1 MSSSTAPTGTAA
13 AAAAAATPQPAG
25 AHLGHTL
32 LNIDSL
38 RDIARKELVNVLDSV
53 QGKKGLI
60 LDPNLSG
67 PLSLITDFTLL
78 KVGSVTVDH
87 GVEKVYHL
95 QPGPLETE
103 CRNLIYI
110 CRPQVNYMRYI
121 AGTTELCENVLEKE
135 GVFGDITKGEY
146 QLDFIPLED
155 DLLSLETDTTF
166 RELYLEHDTTSIYY
180 AAKALMRLQRIYGLF
195 PRILGK
201 GDYSKSLCDM
211 MLRMRR
217 EMAVDDPGMAQT
229 MQLSQ
234 HIDSLIIIDRGVDL
248 VTPLCTQLTYEGLI
262 DELFHIKNSFVEVD
276 ASLAAPSAQAKGAT
290 SATSASAGAAST
302 SATGGA
308 AAGTAGKKKKVPLNG
323 GDKLFSDLRDL
334 NFSVV
339 GGLLNKV
346 AKRIN
351 ADYEE
356 RHNARTV
363 PQIRQFIS
371 KMGGLA
377 AEHQSLRLHTS
388 LAEEIMNYTMSD
400 DFNRILEVQQ
410 NLVAGINTTKEPEY
424 IEEMIN
430 KQAPLTQVLRLL
442 CLYSLVNGGLKQKQF
457 EFFKHEIL
465 ETYGF
470 EHIQTLE
477 NLRQLGML
485 TRQTTTKNTYS
496 LVSKSLHLIVD
507 EVNEMNPN
515 DISYVYSGYAP
526 LSVRLIQCVVQRG
539 NDGSRGGGKAGAG
552 GSGGSGGG
560 GGSGGSG
567 GSGSSKEGGLHGG
580 WKGFEDVLRML
591 PGRTFDEVQRIDDGQ
606 PRSSKRMSG
615 QPRISLVF
623 FLGGCTYT
631 EISATRFLAS
641 QESGQRDFVMCT
653 SQILN
658 GHSLLESVLQR
669 APLYMSSDKKK

>member
-1 MSSSTAPTGTAA
+1 M
-13 AAAAAATPQPAG
+13 
-25 AHLGHTL
+25 
-32 LNIDSL
+32 
-38 RDIARKELVNVLDSV
+38 
-53 QGKKGLI
+53 
-60 LDPNLSG
+60 
-67 PLSLITDFTLL
+67 
-78 KVGSVTVDH
+78 
-87 GVEKVYHL
+87 
-95 QPGPLETE
+95 
-103 CRNLIYI
+103 
-110 CRPQVNYMRYI
+110 
-121 AGTTELCENVLEKE
+121 CEMVLEKQ
-135 GVFGDITKGEY
+135 GVFGSITKREY
-146 QLDFIPLED
+146 HLDFIPLED
-155 DLLSLETDTTF
+155 DLLSLEWDTTF

-201 GDYSKSLCDM
+201 GDYSKALCDM

-217 EMAVDDPGMAQT
+217 EMAVDDPGMSQT

-234 HIDSLIIIDRGVDL
+234 NIDSLIIIDRNVDL

-276 ASLAAPSAQAKGAT
+276 ASLATPQSVQAKNAATGAAGAT
-290 SATSASAGAAST
+290 
-302 SATGGA
+302 
-308 AAGTAGKKKKVPLNG
+308 GKKKKVPLNN
-323 GDKLFSDLRDL
+323 GDKLYSELRDL

-356 RHNARTV
+356 RHNAKTV

-371 KMGGLA
+371 KMGSLA

-388 LAEEIMNYTMSD
+388 LAEDIMNYTMSD

-410 NLVAGINTTKEPEY
+410 NLVAGINTSKEPEY

-430 KQAPLTQVLRLL
+430 KQAPLTHVLRLL
-442 CLYSLVNGGLKQKQF
+442 CLYSLVNGGLKAKQL
-457 EFFKHEIL
+457 EFFKREIL

-477 NLRQLGML
+477 NLRLLGML
-485 TRQTTTKNTYS
+485 TRQTITKNTYS
-496 LVSKSLHLIVD
+496 LVSKSLQLIVD
-507 EVNEMNPN
+507 EVNEHNPN

-539 NDGSRGGGKAGAG
+539 NDGSKGGKG
-552 GSGGSGGG
+552 GSG
-560 GGSGGSG
+560 
-567 GSGSSKEGGLHGG
+567 KEGGLHGG

-591 PGRTFDEVQRIDDGQ
+591 PGRTFDEVQRVDDGQ

-641 QESGQRDFVMCT
+641 QESGQRDFVICT

-658 GHSLLESVLQR
+658 GNSLLESILQR
-669 APLYMSSDKKK
+669 APLYMSTDMKK

>member
-78 KVGSVTVDH
+78 KVEHIRTHAQEPNQSGSYTYSLFFV
-87 GVEKVYHL
+87 
-95 QPGPLETE
+95 P
-103 CRNLIYI
+103 R
-110 CRPQVNYMRYI
+110 R
-121 AGTTELCENVLEKE
+121 TELCENVLEKE

-539 NDGSRGGGKAGAG
+539 NDGSRGSGKAGAG

-606 PRSSKRMSG
+606 PRSSKR
-615 QPRISLVF
+615 
-623 FLGGCTYT
+623 GCTYT